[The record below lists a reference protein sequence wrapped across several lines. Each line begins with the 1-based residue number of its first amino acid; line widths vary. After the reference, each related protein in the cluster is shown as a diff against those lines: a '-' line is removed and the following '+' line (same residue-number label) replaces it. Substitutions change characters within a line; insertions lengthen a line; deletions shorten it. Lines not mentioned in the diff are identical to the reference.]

1 MVRVVAVGSVALDSI
16 ETPFGKV
23 EESVGGSA
31 TFFSLS
37 ASYFCRIGLVGVVG
51 RDFPQ
56 AMETKLAARDIDLT
70 GFSRVE
76 GETFRWKGRY
86 GHDLNVAETLD
97 TQLNVFASFAPEI
110 PPEYRDA
117 PYVFLGN
124 IDPELQLSVLEQVEK
139 PRLVACDT
147 MNFWIEGKRDAL
159 VETLKRV
166 DALLINDAE
175 ARQLAEEPNIARA
188 VPMIHEMGP
197 KIIVVK
203 RGEYG
208 ALLSTPRGFFYA
220 PAYPLDD
227 VRDPT
232 GAGDSFGGGFMGY
245 LARRGDESDGTLR
258 MAVISG
264 SVMASYCVEAFGTK
278 RYDDL
283 TRDEIRD
290 RGQRF
295 REMMNPQPIEG
306 LL

>member
-1 MVRVVAVGSVALDSI
+1 MVSVVAVGSVALDSI
-16 ETPFGKV
+16 ETPYGKV

-51 RDFPQ
+51 KDFPESTA
-56 AMETKLAARDIDLT
+56 AMLSARDIDLT
-70 GFSRVE
+70 GFNRVE

-86 GHDLNVAETLD
+86 GHDLNVAETLA

-110 PPEYRDA
+110 PRSYRSA

-124 IDPELQLSVLEQVEK
+124 IDPELQLSVLEQIDK

-159 VETLKRV
+159 LETLKRV

-188 VPMIHEMGP
+188 IPLIHGMGP
-197 KIIVVK
+197 KIVVVK

-208 ALLSTPRGFFYA
+208 ALLSTPQGFFFA
-220 PAYPLDD
+220 PAYPLED
-227 VRDPT
+227 VCDPT

-245 LARRGDESDGTLR
+245 LARKGSESDGALR
-258 MAVISG
+258 MAMISG
-264 SVMASYCVEAFGTK
+264 SVMASYCVEAFGAR

-290 RGQRF
+290 RGQCF
-295 REMMNPQPIEG
+295 LEMMDPQSIEG

>member
-23 EESVGGSA
+23 EESIGGSA

-51 RDFPQ
+51 QDFPE
-56 AMETKLAARDIDLT
+56 ATTEMLSARDIDLT

-76 GETFRWKGRY
+76 GETFRWIGRY

-97 TQLNVFASFAPEI
+97 TQLNVFASFTPQI

-124 IDPELQLSVLEQVEK
+124 IDPELQLSVLEQVDK

-159 VETLKRV
+159 LETLLRV
-166 DALLINDAE
+166 DVLLINDAE
-175 ARQLAEEPNIARA
+175 ARQLAEEPNIAKA
-188 VPMIHEMGP
+188 IPLIHQMGP
-197 KIIVVK
+197 KIVVVK

-208 ALLSTPRGFFYA
+208 ALLSSPYGFFYA
-220 PAYPLDD
+220 PAYPLED

-245 LARRGDESDGTLR
+245 LARRGSESDGALR
-258 MAVISG
+258 MAVVSG
-264 SVMASYCVEAFGTK
+264 SVMASYCVEAFGTT
-278 RYDDL
+278 RFDNL
-283 TRDEIRD
+283 TRGEIRD
-290 RGQRF
+290 RGRQF